1 MISILSIPILLAIIG
16 TILFVVKKQWL
27 LKKDNEGNPKKW

>member
-16 TILFVVKKQWL
+16 TILVFDKTKSS
-27 LKKDNEGNPKKW
+27 KNNTNNPKNL